1 MVSPPMKETILIL
14 GGGVGGLVAANT
26 LRRSLPK
33 TNRVILVEREPSFV
47 FAPSFLWLL
56 TGARTAAAISRP
68 LARLERKGIEVVRG
82 EIERIDPGRREAVVG
97 GRTLTGDFV
106 VVALGAELDAAAV
119 PGLDQAGH
127 NFYCLAGAE
136 RLRDA
141 FAVFAGGR
149 IAVLTAAPAYKCP
162 AAPYEAAMLLEAA
175 CRARKIRDK
184 TQIDV
189 YAAEPV
195 PMGVA
200 GPDVSRG
207 VVELLEQKGIVY
219 HPGNQVVRADAGAK
233 RLTFADGAE
242 ADFDLLAF
250 VPPHRAPRV
259 VRESGLCAES
269 GWIPVNRHSLETKF
283 EHVYAVGDVAT
294 IPLSIGKP
302 LPKAGVFAHA
312 EAEVVA
318 ANIAAAI
325 TGRGKPAVF
334 DGQGDCFL
342 ETGNGRAGIGRG
354 NFYAEPAPQVKLQ
367 PPARRWH
374 AAKILFEKRWLRRWF

>member
-1 MVSPPMKETILIL
+1 MNETILIL

-33 TNRVILVEREPSFV
+33 AHRVVLVDRESSFV
-47 FAPSFLWLL
+47 FAPSLLWLL

-68 LARLERKGIEVVRG
+68 LVRLERKGIEVVRG
-82 EIERIDPGRREAVVG
+82 EIERIDPERREAVVA
-97 GRTLTGDFV
+97 GRTLTGDFLI
-106 VVALGAELDAAAV
+106 VALGAELDPAAV

-127 NFYCLAGAE
+127 NFYSLAGAE

-141 FAVFAGGR
+141 FAAFAGGR

-162 AAPYEAAMLLEAA
+162 AAPYETAMLLEAA
-175 CRARKIRDK
+175 CRSRKIRDR

-189 YAAEPV
+189 YAAEPA

-207 VVELLEQKGIVY
+207 VVELLQEKGIGY
-219 HPGNQVVRADAGAK
+219 HPARQVVRADSEAK
-233 RLTFADGAE
+233 RLMFADGVD

-259 VRESGLCAES
+259 VREAGLCAES
-269 GWIPVNRHSLETKF
+269 GWIPVNRSTLETKVAR
-283 EHVYAVGDVAT
+283 VYAVGDVAT
-294 IPLSIGKP
+294 IPLAIGKP

-312 EAEVVA
+312 EADVVA
-318 ANIAAAI
+318 ANIALAI
-325 TGRGKPAVF
+325 TGRGKSAAF
-334 DGQGDCFL
+334 DGHGECFL
-342 ETGNGRAGIGRG
+342 ETGDGRAGIGRG

-367 PPARRWH
+367 PPGRRWH
-374 AAKILFEKRWLRRWF
+374 AAKILFEKQWLRRWL